1 MNVTMLAD
9 GGIERWDGEGDARGE
24 REGVSL
30 SELVPEAE
38 EGDAW
43 GSHRGKLTDQCRR
56 AVCRPQSPCYTSNSN
71 EHRTFLQGNTGLY
84 NKSWPSL
91 SA

>member
-38 EGDAW
+38 EGDA
-43 GSHRGKLTDQCRR
+43 
-56 AVCRPQSPCYTSNSN
+56 
-71 EHRTFLQGNTGLY
+71 QGVTQRQID
-84 NKSWPSL
+84 
-91 SA
+91 